1 MQGSKNAGGVPRNN
15 PRIHLLVCL
24 TLLWVLAFGYIGLAR
39 AREAPANSSPTDTQ
53 RSSLRLNLPEGF
65 TWTSRL
71 ATETWCTTDVN
82 PDEQLKSRRER
93 VITFGCRVKEKHAD
107 GNVSIEFQ
115 YRRIRDVDYGPIG
128 YPDSSEIDDA
138 KVEDN
143 PQGNSYQKRALRALC
158 GRTFVAEIAP
168 TGQVRRI
175 EGFPRLYDDLH
186 RALAFRWPEA
196 GNIKVG
202 KDFLKEMEDRCEN
215 DFQKFFGGYWPLS
228 EDRLKETVQQLF
240 LIWPEQAIDRYG
252 SWHTEDVL
260 PALALRRDNLWTF
273 RPTRKEA
280 ALLDLIS
287 RVRMDLD
294 LCEPNIPKARC
305 EDCGADFLAAACYRL
320 QKFKE
325 RDSCAGQRTG
335 LFYVDMKT
343 GLIQDATWSEE
354 LTGAIILRD
363 PERGRPEPQACPS
376 KRTTLVSVMTFK
388 GN

>member
-1 MQGSKNAGGVPRNN
+1 MARIMARMIDDLRRAALAGGLFLAV
-15 PRIHLLVCL
+15 LVL
-24 TLLWVLAFGYIGLAR
+24 GWTSLAHGM
-39 AREAPANSSPTDTQ
+39 EAPAGSPATKAQ
-53 RSSLRLNLPEGF
+53 GLPLRLNLPEGF
-65 TWTSRL
+65 TWTVRL

-128 YPDSSEIDDA
+128 YPDYCEIDDPT
-138 KVEDN
+138 VEDN

-158 GRTFVAEIAP
+158 GRSFVAEVAP
-168 TGQVRRI
+168 TGRVRRI

-186 RALAFRWPEA
+186 RALAFRWPEP

-202 KDFLKEMEDRCEN
+202 KNFRKEMEDRCEN

-260 PALALRRDNLWTF
+260 PALALRRNNLWTF
-273 RPTRKEA
+273 RPTLREA

-287 RVRMDLD
+287 QVRTDLD
-294 LCEPNIPKARC
+294 LCEPNIPAARC
-305 EDCGADFLAAACYRL
+305 DDSGADFLAAACYRL
-320 QKFKE
+320 QQFKE
-325 RDSCAGQRTG
+325 RSSYAGQRTG

-343 GLIQDATWSEE
+343 GLIQDATWTEE
-354 LTGAIILRD
+354 LTGAVIVCD

-376 KRTTLVSVMTFK
+376 KRTMLVSVLTFK
-388 GN
+388 SY